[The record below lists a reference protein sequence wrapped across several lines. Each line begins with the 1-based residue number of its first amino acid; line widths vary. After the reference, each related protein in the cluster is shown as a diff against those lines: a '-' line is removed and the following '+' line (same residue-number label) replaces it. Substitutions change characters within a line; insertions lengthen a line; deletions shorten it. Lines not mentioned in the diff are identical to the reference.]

1 MEFADLD
8 ALERLAGLLR
18 IDQRRYA
25 TAAGL
30 QMVHHDI
37 LDYLGRSNRYSNS
50 PRALTEFLGLT
61 KGTVSQSLKL
71 LESKGYII
79 RTPDAKD
86 RRAQHLELTDIGR
99 EYVWESDSNT
109 RALFEGITVSPAYGR
124 IFSTILKDVLWQIQM
139 KQGRKGYAQCS
150 GCRHHTPQSDGT
162 ILCGLTHE
170 HLSADDAQKICRE
183 HEFAN

>member
-1 MEFADLD
+1 MELTDLD

-25 TAAGL
+25 TNAGL
-30 QMVHHDI
+30 QMVHNDI
-37 LDYLGRSNRYSNS
+37 LDYLGRCNRYSDTS
-50 PRALTEFLGLT
+50 RALTEFLGLT

-71 LESKGYII
+71 LESKGYIVRI
-79 RTPDAKD
+79 PDKKD
-86 RRAQHLELTDIGR
+86 GRVQHLELTDIGR

-109 RALFEGITVSPAYGR
+109 RALFENITVSTAYGR

-139 KQGRKGYAQCS
+139 KQGRKGYAQCG
-150 GCRHHTPQSDGT
+150 GCRHHQPQSDGT

-170 HLSADDAQKICRE
+170 NLSGEDAKKICRE